1 MVVSFQKKKKKR
13 AYGRRLISRHLLTAE
28 NIPFIRKF
36 LKIDVLKCVWVMIH
50 FTERVFQ
57 TSNIQKTA
65 LELWE
70 FIFVLKSKLKL
81 VLFEFGS
88 Y

>member
-1 MVVSFQKKKKKR
+1 VGYDTFYKE
-13 AYGRRLISRHLLTAE
+13 GLL
-28 NIPFIRKF
+28 
-36 LKIDVLKCVWVMIH
+36 
-50 FTERVFQ
+50 Q
-57 TSNIQKTA
+57 TSNIQRTA

-70 FIFVLKSKLKL
+70 FFFMLKSKLKL